1 MIYDRKLLKKNKEQ
15 GAKSKEL
22 EQRTITNQLPA
33 KSKEPGTGNKEQRSK
48 IKDQRLGAREILI
61 LCFLLLYPIKARK

>member
-22 EQRTITNQLPA
+22 EQRTITNQLSA
-33 KSKEPGTGNKEQRSK
+33 KSKEPGTGNREQRTK
-48 IKDQRLGAREILI
+48 IKDQRSKIRGSGNPYS
-61 LCFLLLYPIKARK
+61 LLFAPLSN

>member
-22 EQRTITNQLPA
+22 EQRTITNQLSA
-33 KSKEPGTGNKEQRSK
+33 KSKEPGTGNREQITK
-48 IKDQRLGAREILI
+48 IKDQRSKIRGSGNPYS
-61 LCFLLLYPIKARK
+61 LLFAPLSN